1 MIVTSQRTTVQ
12 TMTKAVPA
20 TGAWPW
26 MANPMESRRRA
37 EPRRPPPSTSV
48 PSVSGK
54 VRSRLATNFRLTGT
68 S

>member
-26 MANPMESRRRA
+26 IAKPMEGPKTSRA
-37 EPRRPPPSTSV
+37 AATPPSTSV
-48 PSVSGK
+48 PSMSGK